1 MKNIFEHIKNIVKH
15 KKDDANQNST
25 DTKAN
30 KIRINDIIGGKI
42 LVHDFILSQLPLI
55 ILFVAFSIGMIANRY
70 YIESTSKEI
79 SKLKNDIEE
88 LKIRR
93 IKYECDY
100 MNVIKISEIAKE
112 LGPFGIRQSTDRPL
126 KVKIEKE

>member
-1 MKNIFEHIKNIVKH
+1 
-15 KKDDANQNST
+15 
-25 DTKAN
+25 
-30 KIRINDIIGGKI
+30 
-42 LVHDFILSQLPLI
+42 
-55 ILFVAFSIGMIANRY
+55 MIANRY